1 MREENNMEN
10 QKKLGPIAFLP
21 LIVFLLL
28 YVGCGITFT
37 LMGAESPF
45 GQFPRHVA
53 LLAGV
58 AVALMLAPD
67 VKVGK
72 KLDLF
77 CESMGNSG
85 YGSDQVPQPDQGKPA
100 GYHGD

>member
-1 MREENNMEN
+1 MEN

-53 LLAGV
+53 LAS
-58 AVALMLAPD
+58 PWR
-67 VKVGK
+67 
-72 KLDLF
+72 
-77 CESMGNSG
+77 
-85 YGSDQVPQPDQGKPA
+85 
-100 GYHGD
+100 

>member
-1 MREENNMEN
+1 MEN

-45 GQFPRHVA
+45 DILPAVWLASA
-53 LLAGV
+53 LSVTAGILA
-58 AVALMLAPD
+58 A
-67 VKVGK
+67 
-72 KLDLF
+72 KLF
-77 CESMGNSG
+77 ARIWRRGG
-85 YGSDQVPQPDQGKPA
+85 R
-100 GYHGD
+100 